1 VNARR
6 HGDAADKA
14 RRPRK
19 ERISIVYPADLK
31 YDKEH
36 EWVRVDGDTAYIGI
50 SDFAQ
55 DQLGEVVYVDLPAVG
70 DELVAGE
77 TFGEIESV
85 KSVSELYAPVSGSVL
100 EVNDD
105 VAKSPETINS
115 DPYGAGW
122 MIKLSLA
129 DPSQVEDLM
138 SSDDYESFVTN
149 EA

>member
-1 VNARR
+1 VSSASADPVGRR
-6 HGDAADKA
+6 ED
-14 RRPRK
+14 PRE
-19 ERISIVYPADLK
+19 ERIRIVYPADLK

-36 EWVRVDGDTAYIGI
+36 EWVRVEGDAAYVGI

-55 DQLGEVVYVDLPAVG
+55 DQLGEVVYVDLPSVG

-85 KSVSELYAPVSGSVL
+85 KSVSELYAPVSGTVL
-100 EVNDD
+100 EVNSALDT
-105 VAKSPETINS
+105 ASETINA

-122 MIKLSLA
+122 MIKVA
-129 DPSQVEDLM
+129 MVDPSQLDGLM
-138 SSDDYESFVTN
+138 SAEDYESFVAN

>member
-1 VNARR
+1 VN
-6 HGDAADKA
+6 
-14 RRPRK
+14 
-19 ERISIVYPADLK
+19 PADLK

-36 EWVRVDGDTAYIGI
+36 EWVRVEGDAAYVGI

-55 DQLGEVVYVDLPAVG
+55 EQLGEVVYVDLPSVG

-85 KSVSELYAPVSGSVL
+85 KSVSELYAPVTGTVL
-100 EVNDD
+100 EVNGDLD
-105 VAKSPETINS
+105 AASETINS

-122 MIKLSLA
+122 MIKVSLA
-129 DPSQVEDLM
+129 DRAQLDDLM
-138 SSDDYESFVTN
+138 SADDYESFVAN